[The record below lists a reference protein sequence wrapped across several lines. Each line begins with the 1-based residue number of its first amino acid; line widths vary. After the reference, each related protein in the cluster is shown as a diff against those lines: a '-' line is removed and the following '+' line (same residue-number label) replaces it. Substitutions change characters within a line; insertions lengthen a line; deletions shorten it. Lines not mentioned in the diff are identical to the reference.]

1 MLDELWKL
9 LMKTVNNLDTIAI
22 HHNVLFGN
30 TSI

>member
-22 HHNVLFGN
+22 YHNVLFGN